1 MYIVIITSPHSLC
14 IPGAKVRT
22 CDLLALKAAE
32 DLVKTL
38 KPSFYVLYFPAN
50 VYREKLD
57 LNRDVSVN
65 SPYRRRVT
73 AALADHPLA
82 LIDVHSDPR
91 GSYGADADIVI
102 LDNTP
107 ETTYGKELYNV
118 MLRSEVFVIYRE
130 GSKVN
135 SITQQ
140 GREYGVPSILIEY
153 TEDLNQRKIHQ
164 ANEAILTWLRSNI
177 IPY

>member
-1 MYIVIITSPHSLC
+1 MYTVVVTSPHSLC

-22 CDLLALKAAE
+22 CDLLALEAAE

-38 KPSFYVLYFPAN
+38 KTFFNVLYFPAN
-50 VYREKLD
+50 FYRGNLD
-57 LNRDVSVN
+57 LNRDVSLN
-65 SPYRRRVT
+65 SSYRRRVA
-73 AALADHPLA
+73 AALADHPLV

-91 GSYGADADIVI
+91 GSYGSDADIVI

-118 MLRSEVFVIYRE
+118 MLESGVFVIYIE

-140 GREYGVPSILIEY
+140 GRRYGIPSILIEY
-153 TEDLNQRKIHQ
+153 TEDLDRRKIHQ
-164 ANEAILTWLRSNI
+164 ANESILTWCREV
-177 IPY
+177 